1 MDGREEDKP
10 PITRTFALI
19 VPFSSIRVV
28 GELSGKFILLPSVLV
43 CGLRGSIPNSLS
55 GIVESWEFENKSGW
69 EPAYS
74 GGIMEE
80 KDISLRIREAVEKH
94 APAAKALSDD
104 LGDHPEISAREFES
118 SKKIVA
124 VLKKAGYRIEFPY
137 CGMET
142 AFRAALDRG
151 SGPSVALMV
160 EYDALPVVG
169 HGCGHNLH
177 GALSVLS
184 ALALMDLGDLVTGKL
199 YIIGTPDEEV
209 NGGKIAMA
217 EKGVFDGLSLAAMIH
232 STSRGLCQADMDALS
247 LRSYTMEFFGNSAHA
262 VASPWAGHSALAA
275 ARKFLDLIDARRE
288 CFTPD
293 IHVNAVITDGGQ
305 AVNVIPE
312 HAGVRIE
319 FRTAS
324 MAALASVDDMIVKC
338 AKGAA
343 LALDCDVKWTRNYD
357 DFADMVRIKTLED
370 EVESLFT
377 SRGAKMEAISPPIG
391 STDVGNVSYRC
402 PAVQPLVAISAEDLA
417 LHTREFAAATKAP
430 AAFEAMKTGAEIL
443 AVLALK
449 VFRDGEFRDKI
460 QKDFKESLEKKAKI

>member
-1 MDGREEDKP
+1 
-10 PITRTFALI
+10 
-19 VPFSSIRVV
+19 
-28 GELSGKFILLPSVLV
+28 
-43 CGLRGSIPNSLS
+43 
-55 GIVESWEFENKSGW
+55 
-69 EPAYS
+69 
-74 GGIMEE
+74 MEE
-80 KDISLRIREAVEKH
+80 KDVSRCVREAVEKH
-94 APAAKALSDD
+94 AQAAKALSDD
-104 LGDHPEISAREFES
+104 LGDHPEISAGEFES

-124 VLKKAGYRIEFPY
+124 ILEKAGYKVEFPY

-142 AFRAALDRG
+142 AFRAVLDRG

-177 GALSVLS
+177 GSLSVLS
-184 ALALMDLGDLVTGKL
+184 ALALMDQGDLFTGKL
-199 YIIGTPDEEV
+199 YIVGTPNEEV
-209 NGGKIAMA
+209 DGGKISMA
-217 EKGVFDGLSLAAMIH
+217 EKGAFDGLALATMMH

-247 LRSYTMEFFGNSAHA
+247 LRSYTMEFFGRSAHA
-262 VASPWAGHSALAA
+262 VAAPWAGRSALAA

-293 IHVNAVITDGGQ
+293 IHVNAIITDGGR

-312 HAGVRIE
+312 HAVIRIE

-324 MAALASVDDMIVKC
+324 MAALASVDDMIMKC

-343 LALDCDVKWTRNYD
+343 LALDCEVKWTQNHD

-370 EVESLFT
+370 EVEGLFT
-377 SRGAKMEAISPPIG
+377 SRGAKMEPVSPPIG

-402 PAVQPLVAISAEDLA
+402 PTVQPLIAITGENLA
-417 LHTREFAAATKAP
+417 LHTREFAAATKTP
-430 AAFEAMKTGAEIL
+430 SAFEAMKTGAEIL

-449 VFRDGEFRDKI
+449 VFRDSEFRNKI
-460 QKDFKESLEKKAKI
+460 QQEFKESLEKKL

>member
-1 MDGREEDKP
+1 
-10 PITRTFALI
+10 
-19 VPFSSIRVV
+19 
-28 GELSGKFILLPSVLV
+28 
-43 CGLRGSIPNSLS
+43 
-55 GIVESWEFENKSGW
+55 
-69 EPAYS
+69 
-74 GGIMEE
+74 MEE
-80 KDISLRIREAVEKH
+80 KDISLRIREAVERH
-94 APAAKALSDD
+94 APTAKALSDD
-104 LGDHPEISAREFES
+104 LGAHPEISAQEFES
-118 SKKIVA
+118 SKKIA
-124 VLKKAGYRIEFPY
+124 AILEKAGYKIEFPY

-142 AFRAALDRG
+142 AFRAVLDRG

-177 GALSVLS
+177 GSLSVLS
-184 ALALMDLGDLVTGKL
+184 ALALTDLGDLVTGKL
-199 YIIGTPDEEV
+199 YIVGTPNEEV
-209 NGGKIAMA
+209 DGGKIIMA
-217 EKGVFDGLSLAAMIH
+217 KKGVFDGLALAAMMH

-247 LRSYTMEFFGNSAHA
+247 LRSYTMEFFGRSAHA

-293 IHVNAVITDGGQ
+293 IHVNAAITDGGK

-312 HAGVRIE
+312 HAEIRVE

-324 MAALASVDDMIVKC
+324 MAALASVDDMIMKC

-343 LALDCDVKWTRNYD
+343 LALDCEVKWTQNYD

-370 EVESLFT
+370 EVEGLFT
-377 SRGAKMEAISPPIG
+377 SRGAKMETISPPIG

-402 PAVQPLVAISAEDLA
+402 PTVQPLIAITGEDLA

-430 AAFEAMKTGAEIL
+430 AAFEAMKRGAEIL
-443 AVLALK
+443 AALALK
-449 VFRDGEFRDKI
+449 VFRDGEFRNKI
-460 QKDFKESLEKKAKI
+460 QQDFKESLEKKTKI